1 MFSDQDLEFNS
12 YEGKVYGIPVSK
24 EISYI
29 YYNKDLFK
37 KAGLE
42 APDVAYE
49 TWDDFYKACDT
60 LKSKNITPVSMDTA
74 DLGWLSNLWYSGLIG
89 TAGEEGNKFMN
100 TMYPTDYTSDLV
112 VNATEQLQ
120 KMLKNYTTS
129 DAAGGKYDTMATHF
143 FNSEVQFQ
151 NNIMT

>member
-1 MFSDQDLEFNS
+1 MQ
-12 YEGKVYGIPVSK
+12 
-24 EISYI
+24 
-29 YYNKDLFK
+29 
-37 KAGLE
+37 
-42 APDVAYE
+42 

-112 VNATEQLQ
+112 VRRNRTVTEDVKEL
-120 KMLKNYTTS
+120 
-129 DAAGGKYDTMATHF
+129 H
-143 FNSEVQFQ
+143 
-151 NNIMT
+151 NIRCSRWKV

>member
-1 MFSDQDLEFNS
+1 
-12 YEGKVYGIPVSK
+12 
-24 EISYI
+24 
-29 YYNKDLFK
+29 
-37 KAGLE
+37 
-42 APDVAYE
+42 
-49 TWDDFYKACDT
+49 
-60 LKSKNITPVSMDTA
+60 MDTA

-143 FNSEVQFQ
+143 FNSEA
-151 NNIMT
+151 

>member
-60 LKSKNITPVSMDTA
+60 LKSGIIQGPLGSIATSLLKKCVAIVSYFPPA
-74 DLGWLSNLWYSGLIG
+74 
-89 TAGEEGNKFMN
+89 A
-100 TMYPTDYTSDLV
+100 SDV
-112 VNATEQLQ
+112 V
-120 KMLKNYTTS
+120 
-129 DAAGGKYDTMATHF
+129 
-143 FNSEVQFQ
+143 
-151 NNIMT
+151 